1 MTEIQ
6 VLHYNCK
13 GIVAAVALCPSSLT
27 VVSVCCLFF
36 CFFFFKCTEV
46 HVLL

>member
-6 VLHYNCK
+6 ALHYNCK

-27 VVSVCCLFF
+27 VVSVCVVCLFF
-36 CFFFFKCTEV
+36 F
-46 HVLL
+46 